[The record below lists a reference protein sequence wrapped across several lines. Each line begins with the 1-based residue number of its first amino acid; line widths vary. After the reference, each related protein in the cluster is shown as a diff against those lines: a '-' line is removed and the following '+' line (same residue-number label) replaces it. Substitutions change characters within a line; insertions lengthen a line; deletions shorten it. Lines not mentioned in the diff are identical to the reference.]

1 MAIMYILSGFALVIA
16 FVVVIVYY
24 FSPKRKADV
33 EAAKY
38 EMLNDYD
45 EPIQDDSETD
55 VKERKSKE

>member
-16 FVVVIVYY
+16 FIVVIVYY
-24 FSPKRKADV
+24 FTPKRKADV

-45 EPIQDDSETD
+45 EPIQDDPEIDSE
-55 VKERKSKE
+55 K